1 MQASLF
7 SLRQQL
13 EYNHNRNCT
22 VLSPDEGVMLLS
34 TKERILTIRLL
45 EKIKENPAYA
55 ESIGIAVQK
64 ESLGTDTKKRKEKEM
79 FELLTVIVFVWLLV
93 KAVGL
98 AFKLTWGVAK
108 VVASIL
114 MAVALP
120 VLIVCMVFVGGLA
133 LIVPIAIIAL
143 AFGLLKA
150 CV

>member
-1 MQASLF
+1 
-7 SLRQQL
+7 
-13 EYNHNRNCT
+13 
-22 VLSPDEGVMLLS
+22 
-34 TKERILTIRLL
+34 
-45 EKIKENPAYA
+45 
-55 ESIGIAVQK
+55 
-64 ESLGTDTKKRKEKEM
+64 M

-120 VLIVCMVFVGGLA
+120 VLIVCLVFVGGLA

-143 AFGLLKA
+143 AFGVLKA